1 MDEKKLLRIGENLD
15 GLLRT
20 DIPARAVIG
29 PLYQAARQECG
40 QPLTLAAVKLLQKA
54 IKPGDTVVIATGW
67 VDQPLVAPGC
77 GESDGPPGA
86 VALARALRL
95 ALKAAPVIVTDGC
108 LVEGVKRVAQAA
120 GFQCVLPE
128 EIIHSIRLD
137 KLLTTS
143 VLPFP
148 ADAAEA
154 KAAALAL
161 LDGIKPAA
169 CIAVERGGGNAAGII
184 HNMAGMDTGASQAKL
199 DYLFQ
204 LARQRNVA
212 TVAVG
217 DGGNEIGM
225 ANIAE
230 AVRSQVPFGDKCQ
243 CPCSGGV
250 AAATAVDVLVTASIS
265 NWGAYALAAMLAAA
279 TGVIG
284 AANDAEKERRV
295 LEAAAAAGFH
305 DPISGGVF
313 PGADGCGLDVHLAMV
328 TLMRQTVI
336 NGAARY

>member
-1 MDEKKLLRIGENLD
+1 MDEMKLLKIGENLD
-15 GLLRT
+15 GLMQA
-20 DIPARAVIG
+20 DIPARGVIG
-29 PLYQAARQECG
+29 PLYQAARQEAG
-40 QPLTLAAVKLLQKA
+40 QPLTLAAVKLLRQA
-54 IKPGDTVVIATGW
+54 VKPGDAVIIATGW

-95 ALKAAPVIVTDGC
+95 ALKAVPVIVTDAC

-120 GFQCVLPE
+120 GFQCVQPE
-128 EIIHSIRLD
+128 ELSHSIKLN
-137 KLLTTS
+137 KLLTIS

-148 ADAAEA
+148 AEDAEA
-154 KAAALAL
+154 ALTAQQL

-169 CIAVERGGGNAAGII
+169 CIAVERGGGNTAGII
-184 HNMAGMDTGASQAKL
+184 HNMAGMDTGAGQAKL
-199 DYLFQ
+199 DHLFQ
-204 LARQRNVA
+204 LARRRKVA

-225 ANIAE
+225 ANIAD
-230 AVRSQVPFGDKCQ
+230 AVISHVPYGGKCQ
-243 CPCSGGV
+243 CPCGGGI
-250 AAATAVDVLVTASIS
+250 AAATAVDVLVPASIS

-279 TGVIG
+279 TGVTG
-284 AANDAEKERRV
+284 AANDAEKEKRV
-295 LEAAAAAGFH
+295 LEATAAAGFH

-328 TLMRQTVI
+328 TLMRQAVT
-336 NGAARY
+336 NGVSRY